1 MQELCILVQ
10 CSSKLDTWIS
20 YLILEIRFSDSL
32 DVSRRV
38 CLTLWVFAIL
48 HESPQFATSLLNS
61 QRVSASLCESLRV
74 SASLCESLRRRYRII
89 SKTIVVQNEKNG
101 RTLNP
106 FITDNLAICT
116 TTRAP
121 TMHRIFFAEQLLFDP
136 PFTLLDEFIG
146 LKLDRIC

>member
-1 MQELCILVQ
+1 MTTKKVTILWGFRRNLSLLDQRGGLNFIVDFDNFRWLTDIDPLQ
-10 CSSKLDTWIS
+10 KLWN
-20 YLILEIRFSDSL
+20 DSL
-32 DVSRRV
+32 KIFD
-38 CLTLWVFAIL
+38 
-48 HESPQFATSLLNS
+48 SL
-61 QRVSASLCESLRV
+61 RVSASLCESLRV
-74 SASLCESLRRRYRII
+74 SASLCSLCESLRRRYRII